1 MKKVSLSGKALS
13 PPPLKK
19 ANHEIELLFQHGLTL
34 QQQGKP
40 IEAKEIYETVLKR
53 NPTHFDALH
62 LLGIIELNDGKYQIA
77 ANLIARAI
85 DIFPRNPHFFS
96 NLGNALMSLKQS
108 DAALARYDQAIALQP
123 AFAEAHFQRG
133 NALQAQGRFDLAVA
147 SYDRAIS
154 INPQYAIA
162 FLNRGNALLKLDL
175 PTEALV
181 SFDEAVKLNAHDAL
195 AHYNRANAKMRLKQ
209 YEGALADYETALQMH
224 PNFVEALCATGKA
237 LFELQYFEHAVA
249 FYNKAIELQA
259 HCPEAYHDR
268 GNALRKLKR
277 VDEALASYESAIRI
291 KPDFAEAYCSLGA
304 ALVDLRHLE
313 LAVQILSNALLFKPD
328 LAEAY
333 YNQGNALR
341 ELRKLDDAVE
351 SYSKAIALNHSYV
364 GAHWNMA
371 NTLLCNGDFANGWP
385 SFEWRWKTDSLID
398 HQRSFAQALWLGA
411 ESLEGKTILLHAEQG
426 LGDTLQFCRYAP
438 LVAAKGAKV
447 ILEVQ
452 VPLVQLLHCLPG
464 DIRIIP
470 TGSSLPE
477 FDLHCPLMSLPLAF
491 QTRLDSIPFSTLY
504 LQADKDKSTF
514 WQERL
519 ATYADKKRVGL
530 VWNGGFRADKQ
541 SINEQRNIPLDQIAV
556 LNDSEIIFVSLQK
569 GDPAEREL
577 RERKDEIWP
586 TDNLLIFTDELKD
599 FSDTAALIDNLHLVI
614 SVDTSTAHLAAA
626 MGKPVWLLN
635 RYDGCWRWMLD
646 GERSPWYDSVRIYR
660 QQRFL
665 DWSDVL
671 ARVQLDLHNMMVGG
685 NVCA

>member
-1 MKKVSLSGKALS
+1 MLPPRSNEMKSDLA
-13 PPPLKK
+13 
-19 ANHEIELLFQHGLTL
+19 LLFQQGLAF

-40 IEAKEIYETVLKR
+40 KEAKEIYEAVLRR
-53 NPTHFDALH
+53 NPAHFDAHH
-62 LLGIIELNDGKYQIA
+62 LLGIIELNEGKYQLA
-77 ANLIARAI
+77 ADSIRRAI
-85 DIFPRNPHFFS
+85 DIYPHNPHFFS
-96 NLGNALMSLKQS
+96 NFGNALMGLQQP
-108 DAALARYDQAIALQP
+108 DAALVSYDKAIALQP
-123 AFAEAHFQRG
+123 AFAEAYFQRG

-162 FLNRGNALLKLDL
+162 YLNRGNALLKLDL

-209 YEGALADYETALQMH
+209 YEGALADYETALRIH

-237 LFELQYFEHAVA
+237 LFELHYFEHAVA

-259 HCPEAYHDR
+259 HCAEAYHDR

-277 VDEALASYESAIRI
+277 IDEALASYESAIRI
-291 KPDFAEAYCSLGA
+291 KPDLAEAYCSLGA

-313 LAVQILSNALLFKPD
+313 LALQIIGNALMLKPD

-333 YNQGNALR
+333 YNQGNTLR
-341 ELRKLDDAVE
+341 ELRRLDDAVE
-351 SYSKAIALNHSYV
+351 SYAKAIQINSGYV

-371 NTLLCNGDFANGWP
+371 NALLCNGDFEHGWR
-385 SFEWRWKTDSLID
+385 SFEWRWKTDSLVD
-398 HQRSFAQALWLGA
+398 HQRSYTQPLWLGA

-452 VPLVQLLHCLPG
+452 APLVQLLHCLPG
-464 DIRIIP
+464 DMTIVP
-470 TGSSLPE
+470 AGSALPA
-477 FDLHCPLMSLPLAF
+477 FDFHCPLMSLPLAF
-491 QTRLDSIPFSTLY
+491 KTKVDTIPFSASY
-504 LQADKDKSTF
+504 LRADKDKTSF
-514 WQERL
+514 WQQRL
-519 ATYADKKRVGL
+519 APYGDKKRVGL

-541 SINEQRNIPLDQIAV
+541 SINEQRNIPLAQIAA
-556 LNDSEIIFVSLQK
+556 LNNTELSFVSLQK
-569 GDPAEREL
+569 GNPAESEL
-577 RERKDEIWP
+577 LECKDEIWP
-586 TDNLLIFTDELKD
+586 GDNLLIFTEELQD
-599 FSDTAALIDNLHLVI
+599 FSDTAALIENLDLVI

-671 ARVQLDLHNMMVGG
+671 ARIQLDLHTLATSLPGATGSAMEV
-685 NVCA
+685 